1 MKNTE
6 KCESCSWWTQFWWL
20 LKRSLIAQLRNPT
33 DVTSRLLL
41 SCWIGLL
48 AGSHPIK
55 LCLLLLQMIIKCSF
69 MGVWVA
75 TVFGHFNFPSGF
87 RMART

>member
-1 MKNTE
+1 MRHSIVFEHTE
-6 KCESCSWWTQFWWL
+6 GCEPCSWWTQFWWL

-48 AGSHPIK
+48 AGHT
-55 LCLLLLQMIIKCSF
+55 LIKC
-69 MGVWVA
+69 A
-75 TVFGHFNFPSGF
+75 GF
-87 RMART
+87 YYQ